1 MKFIS
6 NAFSINMVESPAVGQ
21 SFEAVF
27 HRVSSYEASQLVA
40 EDYYKS
46 VIGHADMAEVIGI
59 LLNAT
64 IPFNRESVK
73 LRTGDEILVCQYSG
87 PRLFSGCT
95 ELPAGAQIDFF
106 LVEIKDGGLQ

>member
-6 NAFSINMVESPAVGQ
+6 NAFSINMVESPAVGG

-40 EDYYKS
+40 EDHYKS
-46 VIGHADMAEVIGI
+46 VIGHQDMAEVLGI
-59 LLNAT
+59 QLNAN

-73 LRTGDEILVCQYSG
+73 LRAGDEMLVGQYSG
-87 PRLFSGCT
+87 PRLPQGCT

-106 LVEIKDGGLQ
+106 LVEIH